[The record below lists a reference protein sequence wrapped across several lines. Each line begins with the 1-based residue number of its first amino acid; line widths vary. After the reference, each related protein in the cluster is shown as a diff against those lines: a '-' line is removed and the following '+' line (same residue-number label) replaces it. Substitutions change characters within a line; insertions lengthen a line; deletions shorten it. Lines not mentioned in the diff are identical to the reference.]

1 MRIDLDWLLEVL
13 TIPHPIYNMM
23 AGNINIS
30 KFCATVSH
38 VISDSSKCDTY
49 TLTSLLE
56 RGEHLDL
63 MFSQWF
69 NSLPNNRLPRK
80 AQSPTGESIILY
92 PDSTSAGVWNY
103 YRGTRIILQRV
114 ILQIHRSLEILVL
127 GNAFTSGTFLPRNP
141 EEIIVEMIGEI
152 CESIPF
158 SLGDLDIFGQHT
170 PDSSYGKVGIKAVQ
184 GFALMWPLFSVPQ
197 SGYATQE
204 QESQAREALRRI
216 ATTHGIRM
224 GIVMSLEEVQL
235 GRSCSS
241 HSSASGQS

>member
-158 SLGDLDIFGQHT
+158 SLRRLRHLRPTYPRF
-170 PDSSYGKVGIKAVQ
+170 KLWQ
-184 GFALMWPLFSVPQ
+184 GGHQ
-197 SGYATQE
+197 SGPRICPHVATFQRPPE
-204 QESQAREALRRI
+204 WLCDARAGVASAR
-216 ATTHGIRM
+216 G
-224 GIVMSLEEVQL
+224 
-235 GRSCSS
+235 
-241 HSSASGQS
+241 SASDCDDPWYSNGNRYES